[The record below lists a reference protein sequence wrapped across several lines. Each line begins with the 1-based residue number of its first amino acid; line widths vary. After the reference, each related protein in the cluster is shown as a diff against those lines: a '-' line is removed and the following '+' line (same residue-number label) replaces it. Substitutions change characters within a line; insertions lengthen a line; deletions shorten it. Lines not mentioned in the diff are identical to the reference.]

1 MREGRAQLGT
11 TGGCRRCLGA
21 PKGGGEVAVGT
32 QGSGKVQTL
41 SCGSPVP
48 LQPRAEPR
56 VVGTH
61 KMLQDSWDVTTAC
74 TSIRV
79 MQILGCL
86 ALMPKQALST
96 RCHSQVTRLVP
107 RPWYPDPDIHGRGG
121 DGVSQG

>member
-11 TGGCRRCLGA
+11 AGGCRRCLGA

-41 SCGSPVP
+41 SRGPPVP

-61 KMLQDSWDVTTAC
+61 KMLQDSWDVTAAC
-74 TSIRV
+74 TSSRGL
-79 MQILGCL
+79 QILGCL
-86 ALMPKQALST
+86 APMPKQAPST
-96 RCHSQVTRLVP
+96 RCHGQVARLVP
-107 RPWYPDPDIHGRGG
+107 GPWYPDPNIHCRGG
-121 DGVSQG
+121 GVSQG